1 MMAMTGGRIMDA
13 AAPASLE
20 RSRHLTWTIGG
31 ILALLIVISL
41 AIVPLTLTIIHSR
54 ESDARIIDLA
64 GRQRMLLE
72 RHMKEILLAS
82 RGSSVGYQQTR
93 AALQNRVQALLHGGT
108 ITVDLEHDKS
118 VSIPSASTEDVR
130 RKLLEQQGLLDAL
143 FAKTDGYLANVRAGA
158 SNAEAFDALLAG
170 HADLLRGAN
179 EVVTLL
185 TRHSEANVRT
195 LIYWELAVVLLVIT
209 AASLGT
215 WRFLK
220 TEQALKHS
228 RALTIQALHQR
239 DALKSALLS
248 SVSHELR
255 TPLTAIKTMLFSL
268 RPGGASL
275 APAVRNEFLL
285 SIDREL
291 EYLNGLV
298 GNLLDMSRLEAGTLT
313 PRREWHVLE
322 ELVEGAI
329 RRVEALLAGRRL
341 DVHLAEELPP
351 LSVDGMQIQQVL
363 VNLLDNAIKFSP
375 LGSSIRLTAALVEDS
390 LEVRVSNTGVGVPAE
405 ELARIFDRFYRVQS
419 GRPSSMPGTGLGLA
433 ICKGIVEAHGG
444 WIVAQSVPGG
454 ETTISF
460 CIPVATHV
468 SSADGTTPTSPS
480 MQRTA

>member
-1 MMAMTGGRIMDA
+1 MDA

-209 AASLGT
+209 FLLIRWVVRALRRAFSGRRRPWPSLGT
-215 WRFLK
+215 
-220 TEQALKHS
+220 
-228 RALTIQALHQR
+228 
-239 DALKSALLS
+239 
-248 SVSHELR
+248 
-255 TPLTAIKTMLFSL
+255 
-268 RPGGASL
+268 
-275 APAVRNEFLL
+275 
-285 SIDREL
+285 
-291 EYLNGLV
+291 
-298 GNLLDMSRLEAGTLT
+298 
-313 PRREWHVLE
+313 
-322 ELVEGAI
+322 
-329 RRVEALLAGRRL
+329 
-341 DVHLAEELPP
+341 
-351 LSVDGMQIQQVL
+351 
-363 VNLLDNAIKFSP
+363 
-375 LGSSIRLTAALVEDS
+375 
-390 LEVRVSNTGVGVPAE
+390 
-405 ELARIFDRFYRVQS
+405 S
-419 GRPSSMPGTGLGLA
+419 G
-433 ICKGIVEAHGG
+433 
-444 WIVAQSVPGG
+444 
-454 ETTISF
+454 
-460 CIPVATHV
+460 
-468 SSADGTTPTSPS
+468 
-480 MQRTA
+480 